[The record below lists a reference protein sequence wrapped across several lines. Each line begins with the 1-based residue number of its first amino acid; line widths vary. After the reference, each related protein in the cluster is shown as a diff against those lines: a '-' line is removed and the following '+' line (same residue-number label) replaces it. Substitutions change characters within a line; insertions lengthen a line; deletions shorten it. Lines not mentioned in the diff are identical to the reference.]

1 MAHLFELDVPSP
13 REAPAER
20 PEVLRIVQ
28 LLNALAAEHARA
40 LRAAGKAQLPRQ
52 NLAELRAWYCFD
64 RSQSGRSTAGGDE

>member
-1 MAHLFELDVPSP
+1 MAHLFKLDVLPP
-13 REAPAER
+13 REAPAAR

-40 LRAAGKAQLPRQ
+40 MRAAGKAQLPRR

-64 RSQSGRSTAGGDE
+64 SPDSVRATVDGDE